1 MYINLGK
8 ITEYTGGKLYGD
20 ANLTVTEAVIDSRKT
35 QKGSLFIALK
45 GENTDGHRFVESAFN
60 MGATAALVECGF
72 SAPENAKN
80 YVEVENTQNAMGDIA
95 AGILRDRGNSV
106 TKLAITGSVGKTSTK
121 DMVAYVFSS
130 YFTTLKSE
138 LNHNNELGLPLTVM
152 KLKDEHKVLVSEMG
166 MRGLGQIEYLANIV
180 KPDIAVITNIGVAHL
195 ELLKTRENILRA
207 KLEVCKGMKAGST
220 LVLNGD
226 NDLLS
231 DKNSVLEILKEYGVC
246 LPEIVYFGTESNS
259 DYRAENIHGS
269 NYTLVTPD
277 ENKFEIKLK
286 VPGVHNVYN
295 SMAAVCAANAAGI
308 STEKAI
314 EALLTFG
321 DDVSRQKITEKSW
334 GFIIDDTYNA
344 GPESMEA
351 SLGVLKEIKADV
363 KIAALGDMLELGEI
377 TEEAHRKIGRIASE
391 SADVLLAV
399 GRNSVLYYE
408 TFSGKNKLHAEDSA
422 SGAEALCKTVKEY
435 IREGKRIAVLAK
447 GSNAMKMNV
456 VSNALQLLDTEDFV

>member
-1 MYINLGK
+1 MYITLGK
-8 ITEYTGGKLYGD
+8 IAEYTGGKLYGD
-20 ANLTVTEAVIDSRKT
+20 ENLTVTDAVIDSRKT
-35 QKGSLFIALK
+35 KKDSLFIALK

-80 YVEVENTQNAMGDIA
+80 YVEVKNAQKAMGDIA
-95 AGILRDRGNSV
+95 AGILRDRGTSV

-121 DMVAYVFSS
+121 DMIAHVFSS
-130 YFTTLKSE
+130 YFNTLKSE

-152 KLKDEHKVLVSEMG
+152 KFNDEHKVLVSEMG

-207 KLEVCKGMKAGST
+207 KLEVCKGMKTGST

-226 NDLLS
+226 NDMLS
-231 DKNSVLEILKEYGVC
+231 DKDAVLEILKEYGDN
-246 LPEIVYFGTESNS
+246 LPKIVYFGTEKNS

-269 NYTLVTPD
+269 NYLLLTPD
-277 ENKFEIKLK
+277 GNKFEIKLK

-308 STEKAI
+308 STEKAV

-321 DDVSRQKITEKSW
+321 DDVSRQKIIEKSW
-334 GFIIDDTYNA
+334 GCIIDDTYNA

-351 SLGVLKEIKADV
+351 SLCVLKEMKADI
-363 KIAALGDMLELGEI
+363 KIAALGDMLELGDI

-399 GRNSVLYYE
+399 GRNSVLYYD
-408 TFSGKNKLHAEDSA
+408 TFSGERKIHVNDSTE
-422 SGAEALCKTVKEY
+422 GAKELAVIIKEY
-435 IREGKRIAVLAK
+435 ITKGKRIAVLAK
-447 GSNAMKMNV
+447 GSNAMRMNV
-456 VSNALQLLDTEDFV
+456 ISNALHLLDTEDCV